1 MRSLLYALS
10 LLILLSLPAQA
21 ARAETAIFAGGCF
34 WCVEADF
41 DHVPGVTETLSG
53 FTGGHVENA
62 TYAQVT
68 AGGTGHREA
77 VKITYDPKRVSYEQL
92 LDVFWH
98 SVDPTDDGG
107 QFCDRGASYQTAVF
121 VNGREQRRLAEA
133 SRDAVQKELGGQR
146 IVTPILDAGPFWP
159 AEAYHQNYHQSTE
172 RTLTRFGYIKR
183 ADAYK
188 GYRKGCGR
196 DARVREVWGDSA
208 YRGIHK
214 DH

>member
-1 MRSLLYALS
+1 MRSLLSVLG
-10 LLILLSLPAQA
+10 LLILLSVPVHA
-21 ARAETAIFAGGCF
+21 ASAETAIFAGGCF

-41 DHVPGVTETLSG
+41 DQVPGVTETLSG
-53 FTGGHVENA
+53 YTGGHVENA
-62 TYAQVT
+62 SYAQVT

-77 VKITYDPKRVSYEQL
+77 VKVTYDPQVVSYEQL

-98 SVDPTDDGG
+98 SVDPTDGGG
-107 QFCDRGASYQTAVF
+107 QFCDRGESYQTAIF
-121 VNGREQRRLAEA
+121 VNGEEQRRLAEA
-133 SRDAVQKELGGQR
+133 FRAEAQKELGAKK
-146 IVTPILDAGPFWP
+146 IVTPILKAGPFWP
-159 AEAYHQNYHQSTE
+159 AEAYHQDYYLSTE

-208 YRGIHK
+208 HRGMDK
-214 DH
+214 K

>member
-1 MRSLLYALS
+1 MRSLLSVLG
-10 LLILLSLPAQA
+10 LLILLSVPVHA
-21 ARAETAIFAGGCF
+21 ASAETAIFAGGCF

-41 DHVPGVTETLSG
+41 DQVPGVTETLSG
-53 FTGGHVENA
+53 YTGGHVENA
-62 TYAQVT
+62 SYAQVT

-77 VKITYDPKRVSYEQL
+77 VKVTYDPQVVSYEQL

-98 SVDPTDDGG
+98 SVDPTDGGG
-107 QFCDRGASYQTAVF
+107 QFCDRGESYQTAIF
-121 VNGREQRRLAEA
+121 VNGEEQRRLAEA
-133 SRDAVQKELGGQR
+133 SRAEAQKELGAKK
-146 IVTPILDAGPFWP
+146 IVTPILKAGPFWP
-159 AEAYHQNYHQSTE
+159 AEAYHQDYYLSTE

-208 YRGIHK
+208 HRGMDK
-214 DH
+214 K